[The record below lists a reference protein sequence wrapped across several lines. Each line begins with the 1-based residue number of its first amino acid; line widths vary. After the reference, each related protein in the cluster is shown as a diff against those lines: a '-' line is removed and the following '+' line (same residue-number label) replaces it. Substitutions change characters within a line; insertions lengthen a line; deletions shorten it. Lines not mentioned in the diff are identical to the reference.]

1 MKPSNTI
8 PSFDEK
14 KHPRFF
20 YGYVIIIVSFF
31 IMAVTFGINYC
42 FGVFFKPLILE
53 FGWPRGVTSGAYSVM
68 TCIAGILSIFAGRLS
83 DRFGPR
89 IMGIAVGLF
98 LGMGFILLS
107 RISSLWHFYLI
118 HSLLLSAGNG
128 ACWAGLIPPI
138 PRWFIAKRGLMTG
151 FVVSGIGFGV
161 LFLPPLAQ
169 WIISNYHWRK
179 AYVIIGA
186 FTLVFITAI
195 SWFLRRDPYE
205 MGCIPYG
212 DSGESVE
219 NGPPEEDG
227 FSFNEAVRTTPFALI
242 CVLYFCYGYCLHTFM
257 VHLVPYA
264 IDIGVSPKSAAGV
277 LAIIGIA
284 SLANR
289 VLIAGASDRIGV
301 KVSLIIGFSILF
313 VSQLCI
319 QSVETLW
326 MLYLFG
332 ILFGTAYGG
341 IMSMQALVVADFFG
355 LRAIG
360 FIFGT
365 VTFFYTLGGATGPF
379 FSGHLFDF
387 LHSYKPAFGIT
398 AGLSILSLITAICLK
413 PHSR

>member
-1 MKPSNTI
+1 MKPSSTTS
-8 PSFDEK
+8 SFDEK
-14 KHPRFF
+14 NHPRFF

-68 TCIAGILSIFAGRLS
+68 TCIAGILSIFSGRLS

-138 PRWFIAKRGLMTG
+138 ARWFIAKRGLMTG

-179 AYVIIGA
+179 AYVIIGT
-186 FTLVFITAI
+186 FTLVFIIAI

-205 MGCIPYG
+205 MGCIAY
-212 DSGESVE
+212 GESRESAE

-227 FSFNEAVRTTPFALI
+227 FSFKEAVRTTPFALI

-257 VHLVPYA
+257 IHLVPYS
-264 IDIGVSPKSAAGV
+264 IDIGVSAKSAAGV

-301 KVSLIIGFSILF
+301 KASLIIGFSILF
-313 VSQLCI
+313 ASQVCI

-365 VTFFYTLGGATGPF
+365 VTFFYTLGGATGPLL
-379 FSGHLFDF
+379 SGCLFDF
-387 LHSYKPAFGIT
+387 LHSYKPAFVIT
-398 AGLSILSLITAICLK
+398 TGLSILSLITAICLK
-413 PHSR
+413 PHNK